1 MILDEVAVD
10 GVAQPAFERPP
21 GLGRGLGF
29 AEFATAARLPRAT
42 VTALLTTWL
51 AEGSVT
57 STTGATA
64 RAARRWTAVHQ
75 DGSTRPEAAH
85 GDATTADP
93 AAPDPVTTEPVAD
106 EADVATAADAASPPE
121 AAPSGAPSPAR
132 TPDGSESKRSVR
144 PPVPT
149 RNPSSSRRLPGGAL
163 RGMVEDHLRDH
174 PEAAWGPVA
183 IGKALR
189 RSSGAVA
196 NALEAL
202 VTQNVAQRTS
212 ERPKRYRLA
221 EQPESPSDT
230 TSMADDAA
238 TTVPADASAAIGL
251 TP

>member
-1 MILDEVAVD
+1 M
-10 GVAQPAFERPP
+10 
-21 GLGRGLGF
+21 
-29 AEFATAARLPRAT
+29 
-42 VTALLTTWL
+42 TALLTTWL

-106 EADVATAADAASPPE
+106 EADVATAADAASPE
-121 AAPSGAPSPAR
+121 VAPSGAPSPAR

-149 RNPSSSRRLPGGAL
+149 RNPSGSRRLPGGAL